1 MQTLVPVE
9 PPRLSTPD
17 PYLHTIPYTKMYTEK
32 KALSRRNLQ
41 KIFDKVVELD
51 SGLELRMREAIT
63 EAITR
68 VIGQAPEALDTLEE
82 LARALD
88 NDDSAAAGVIQK
100 ITALRTELSLT
111 RATVD
116 TLANAE
122 PYTSDDIDAIVAD
135 ILAEET
141 TEADD
146 NSD

>member
-1 MQTLVPVE
+1 
-9 PPRLSTPD
+9 
-17 PYLHTIPYTKMYTEK
+17 MYTEK
-32 KALSRRNLQ
+32 IALSRRNLQ

-100 ITALRTELSLT
+100 ITALHTELSLT

-122 PYTSDDIDAIVAD
+122 PYTSDDIDAIVAE

-146 NSD
+146 DSD

>member
-1 MQTLVPVE
+1 
-9 PPRLSTPD
+9 
-17 PYLHTIPYTKMYTEK
+17 MYTEK
-32 KALSRRNLQ
+32 IALSRRNLQ

-122 PYTSDDIDAIVAD
+122 PYTSDDIDAIVAE